1 MSLAQLARRLI
12 LNANAGTKGILL
24 FVRSLANANPAK
36 HRDSQAVLLQPLQLS
51 IELDKFSPQA
61 SQFPL
66 GQAQAP
72 SPLIQEFA
80 AANNCGRWNWWR
92 WS

>member
-1 MSLAQLARRLI
+1 
-12 LNANAGTKGILL
+12 
-24 FVRSLANANPAK
+24 
-36 HRDSQAVLLQPLQLS
+36 VLLQPLQLS

-72 SPLIQEFA
+72 SPLIQEVA
-80 AANNCGRWNWWR
+80 AANNCGMVGAEPAVFGSKLSAVRPLVR
-92 WS
+92 AGLTA